1 MGWNMAPA
9 APTRRGMACN
19 AICSS
24 FQSAGQV
31 IAERSGPV
39 AAIDQ
44 PEVVI
49 DAIRSIVSVARGE
62 KPAVAFRAA

>member
-1 MGWNMAPA
+1 
-9 APTRRGMACN
+9 MACN

-24 FQSAGQV
+24 FQSGGQF
-31 IAERSGPV
+31 IAERSGHV

-44 PEVVI
+44 PEVVN